1 MLLLSTEGITAGYD
15 GAAAIR
21 DVSLSVEEG
30 EIVAILGPNGAGKS
44 TLLRA
49 ISGVVPLLA
58 GRLTFADTVLTRQLP
73 EDRAA
78 LGIAHVPE
86 GRGIIGGLSVADN
99 LRLGASTRRDS
110 RAAVEADRD
119 RLLDL
124 FPQLRPKLADR
135 AASLSG
141 GQQQM
146 LTLARAL
153 IARPR
158 LVMIDELSFGLAP
171 RIVGELLGQV
181 RELRKAG
188 TAFLIVEQQAAVMAV
203 ADRVYLLSGGAV
215 RLVPETVGLR
225 DRRDFVERYF
235 GTAS

>member
-1 MLLLSTEGITAGYD
+1 MLLSTEGVSAGYD
-15 GAAAIR
+15 GADAIR
-21 DVSLSVEEG
+21 DVSLTVDDG
-30 EIVAILGPNGAGKS
+30 EIVSILGPNGAGKS

-49 ISGVVPLLA
+49 ISGLIPLSS
-58 GRLTFADTVLTRQLP
+58 GRLTFAGTPLRRQLP

-99 LRLGASTRRDS
+99 LRLGAVNRRDA
-110 RAAVEADRD
+110 RKHVDRD
-119 RLLDL
+119 RDSLLEL
-124 FPQLRPKLADR
+124 FPQLTSKLKDR

-153 IARPR
+153 IARPK

-171 RIVGELLGQV
+171 KIVSELLAQV
-181 RELRKAG
+181 RELRTTG
-188 TAFLIVEQQAAVMAV
+188 TAFLIVEQQAAVIKV
-203 ADRVYLLSGGAV
+203 SDRVYLLSGGAIQ
-215 RLVPETVGLR
+215 LVPDATSEHG
-225 DRRDFVERYF
+225 RRDFVERYF
-235 GTAS
+235 GTAG